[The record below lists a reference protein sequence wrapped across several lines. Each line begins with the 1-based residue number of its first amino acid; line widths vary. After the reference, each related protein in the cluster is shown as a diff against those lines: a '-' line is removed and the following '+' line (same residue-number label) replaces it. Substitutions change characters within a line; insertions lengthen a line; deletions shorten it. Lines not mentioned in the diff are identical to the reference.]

1 MLRRISG
8 LLLSAIVPAGIT
20 SSFVFP
26 ASVSAQSSP
35 PASDQSAPSVI
46 SLLPTDTAAVL
57 MLNTTPEAWRELDR
71 FNPYPGFFPPD
82 FLGPLLQV
90 EMKSETEVQSW
101 IGDRAAIALLP
112 ATADTASWEAHTVG
126 IVASR
131 DPFRLRSFVD
141 RFKAQRGQPQ
151 IERAY
156 KGVTIIQWVGD
167 KPPSVEPP
175 VPSQVVPK
183 ETWLPGPLLGLT
195 PADQLK
201 AAQSPPLKPAPRPL
215 PPKPSPTP
223 ESPSPDQ
230 DDDPTDPPSPRP
242 SSARKSRSLAIALL
256 PNHLIIANQGDALE
270 KLIDA
275 QTETSTLAQ
284 SPKFQRTLQHPQF
297 RRSLLVGYGN
307 VAGLLPF
314 LAPFTR
320 AVEPSKPTPEPL
332 PSQNP
337 TKNPPPPKPTP
348 DPLPSQN
355 PAKNPPNPPGGR
367 GSGSS
372 RPTSPP
378 PTPAPF
384 GAFDRDRLEQLKKDY
399 STIDFLTWVQPQGIR
414 TQSHSYYASPKPEVA
429 TVAVPNPN
437 QVVGRLPAATYLS
450 ANSYNFKRQWG
461 FFLKTIEGDTSITTP
476 LQKFRTEFTKQTQLD
491 LEQDVIAWM
500 DKEYVLTMFPA
511 AQGLFNTTFPGFNLE
526 AGLLIQT
533 SDRPKAE
540 ATLKKLAQAAK
551 TGANGTLEVVDRTI
565 QGQPITSWETKSR
578 GQTVSVLSY
587 AWSGDTLILATG
599 AGAMAPLYPK
609 PYLPLNLNYTFKTA
623 TQGFATPNEGFLY
636 VNMGSS
642 LALLYNLLFPK
653 GSPAQGSS
661 YVQEIQRVM
670 GIFRSYSTSN
680 TITPD
685 GEQLDSMLIL
695 SPRKQP

>member
-1 MLRRISG
+1 ML
-8 LLLSAIVPAGIT
+8 PA
-20 SSFVFP
+20 
-26 ASVSAQSSP
+26 
-35 PASDQSAPSVI
+35 
-46 SLLPTDTAAVL
+46 DTAAVL

-90 EMKSETEVQSW
+90 EMKSETEIQSW

-112 ATADTASWEAHTVG
+112 TTADTASWEAHTVG

-131 DPFRLRSFVD
+131 DPFRLRAFVD

-183 ETWLPGPLLGLT
+183 ETRLFGPLLGLNPT
-195 PADQLK
+195 DALK
-201 AAQSPPLKPAPRPL
+201 ALESPPLKPSPRPL
-215 PPKPSPTP
+215 PPKPSP
-223 ESPSPDQ
+223 SPDSPDSPDN
-230 DDDPTDPPSPRP
+230 DDDAADPPAAKPVP
-242 SSARKSRSLAIALL
+242 ARKSRNLAIALL

-275 QTETSTLAQ
+275 RTEASSLAQ

-307 VAGLLPF
+307 VARLMPF
-314 LAPFTR
+314 LAPFAR
-320 AVEPSKPTPEPL
+320 AVEPPKPTATPL
-332 PSQNP
+332 PD
-337 TKNPPPPKPTP
+337 KAPPQKPSNQLPQPPKPTP
-348 DPLPSQN
+348 DPLPPKTPTSGSPQN
-355 PAKNPPNPPGGR
+355 P
-367 GSGSS
+367 SS
-372 RPTSPP
+372 TPTP
-378 PTPAPF
+378 PTPPAF
-384 GAFDRDRLEQLKKDY
+384 GSLDRASLERLNKDY
-399 STIDFLTWVQPQGIR
+399 STLDFLTWVQPQGIR

-461 FFLKTIEGDTSITTP
+461 FFLKTIEGDSSITTA
-476 LQKFRTEFTKQTQLD
+476 LQKFRTEFTQKTQLD

-511 AQGLFNTTFPGFNLE
+511 SQGFFNTVSPGFNLE

-540 ATLKKLAQAAK
+540 ATLKKLAQAAQ
-551 TGANGTLEVVDRTI
+551 TAANGSLEVVDRTI
-565 QGQPITSWETKSR
+565 QGQPITSWESKSR
-578 GQTVSVLSY
+578 GQTTSVLSY

-623 TQGFATPNEGFLY
+623 TQDFASPNEGFLY

-685 GEQLDSMLIL
+685 GEQLDSVLIL